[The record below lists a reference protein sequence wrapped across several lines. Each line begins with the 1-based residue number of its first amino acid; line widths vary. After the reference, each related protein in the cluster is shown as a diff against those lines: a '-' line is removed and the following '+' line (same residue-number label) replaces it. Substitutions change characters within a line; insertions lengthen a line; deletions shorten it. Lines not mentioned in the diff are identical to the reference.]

1 MPGCQANPSQIDAS
15 HLPAHCTTSPNS
27 PPKVVGTASS
37 AASPTTLRRSN
48 GGCLRRGKPASSD
61 HSPSHPVVGIVLHTN
76 GAGGGDLHHRRL
88 ALEQAARPRP
98 LHLSSLRVEQRHQAA
113 DVARLPRCSQR
124 HRSGRCECS
133 VAGAKVRLQA
143 QAAHQAADVALCSS
157 RHRQRSG
164 MGWQTSGLN
173 MQHSQATALTCSC
186 PRTKRRL
193 PEAEACHSNCLTA
206 TSPLLTSVCVDGGLL
221 AAQHW
226 DGHIQHHHPRLKP
239 APGGTEISDDRHHSG
254 KKRACN
260 GRAGGQPLLSY
271 VACLQ
276 AHRLSG
282 PKLEPPQ
289 IKLNSSQH
297 IAHLSTSG
305 TGKSGWHST
314 VPLHTAVASTPVSV
328 TSALS
333 PARARVAG
341 LPSTSI
347 DLRSG

>member
-1 MPGCQANPSQIDAS
+1 MHSAHNDTTPPATLKTPKPLPVFSSLFDPPLPPHHPPTHPRPAGCCMSFLLVTPPSHLCLCYFPDCCTRARAPVCHLCRHTRLDPSIAYTLRNVTLLLSCHTAKGRVDRQQNAAATTPRTKLPRAVCAHSSPGRRVMMPTATVRPPSRSATRPSACRRWRQGVPQVGWEAKVPGCQANPSQIDAS

-37 AASPTTLRRSN
+37 AATPTTLRRSN

-133 VAGAKVRLQA
+133 VAGASVQLQA

-164 MGWQTSGLN
+164 MGW
-173 MQHSQATALTCSC
+173 
-186 PRTKRRL
+186 
-193 PEAEACHSNCLTA
+193 
-206 TSPLLTSVCVDGGLL
+206 
-221 AAQHW
+221 
-226 DGHIQHHHPRLKP
+226 
-239 APGGTEISDDRHHSG
+239 
-254 KKRACN
+254 
-260 GRAGGQPLLSY
+260 
-271 VACLQ
+271 
-276 AHRLSG
+276 
-282 PKLEPPQ
+282 
-289 IKLNSSQH
+289 
-297 IAHLSTSG
+297 
-305 TGKSGWHST
+305 
-314 VPLHTAVASTPVSV
+314 
-328 TSALS
+328 
-333 PARARVAG
+333 
-341 LPSTSI
+341 
-347 DLRSG
+347 